1 MTPYY
6 CKWHYNHAYRLSPT
20 QVSVFHKE
28 FQVPVT
34 KGYVFHASN
43 LFKSMQWIFKI
54 TIILE
59 LNSVNYSG
67 IQTKLPCSYFLVLQI
82 HGNLDHIVW
91 NIRGSLGHKITE
103 YSTSTEQILVSNSIP
118 TSFLSSII

>member
-1 MTPYY
+1 MTISYY

-54 TIILE
+54 TIIWNLIPG
-59 LNSVNYSG
+59 NYSG
-67 IQTKLPCSYFLVLQI
+67 IQTKLPCSYFLVPKFMEPGPHCL
-82 HGNLDHIVW
+82 
-91 NIRGSLGHKITE
+91 NIRGSLGHKIARMF
-103 YSTSTEQILVSNSIP
+103 Y
-118 TSFLSSII
+118 

>member
-1 MTPYY
+1 MTISYY

-20 QVSVFHKE
+20 QVFVFHKE

-54 TIILE
+54 TIIWNF
-59 LNSVNYSG
+59 NSWKSFRN
-67 IQTKLPCSYFLVLQI
+67 TNKAALF
-82 HGNLDHIVW
+82 
-91 NIRGSLGHKITE
+91 
-103 YSTSTEQILVSNSIP
+103 ILFG
-118 TSFLSSII
+118 T